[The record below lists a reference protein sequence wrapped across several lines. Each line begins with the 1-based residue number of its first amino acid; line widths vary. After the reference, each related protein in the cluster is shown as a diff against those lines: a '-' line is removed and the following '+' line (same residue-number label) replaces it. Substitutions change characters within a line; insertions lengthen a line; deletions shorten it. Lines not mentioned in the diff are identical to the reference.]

1 MSKEYTHPRR
11 DIRTCKYYNP
21 CQKIMSELKRHMG
34 LFHLTMYGVGIIIG
48 AGIYVLIGE
57 ATSFAG
63 NSVWISFLLGIIVA
77 LFAGLS
83 YAELA
88 ALFPKA
94 AAEYTFVKHAFK
106 NNFRAF
112 IIGWLTAITS
122 MITAATVALGF
133 GGYFAQFIDLPIT
146 LSAILLLGILS
157 IVNFIGIKESVWA
170 NTIFAIITV
179 GGLVLIIFLGMTFE
193 TVKPVDYFDAPN
205 GVTGIILA
213 FVLIFFAFIG
223 FEDMANVA
231 EEVKRPKKTLPRA
244 IILSVLITGVI
255 YILVS
260 LSVVRVINWE
270 ELGRSAAPLAAVAER
285 SLGPEG
291 GVVLSAIALFA
302 TASTVLIT
310 IVAGSRMLYG
320 MANNKSLPLSLGKI
334 HSKTKTP
341 WIAVIGILITS
352 VAFAF
357 IGDIVIV
364 ANITVFAV
372 VITFAVINLSVIVL
386 RYTESSLERPFKVPC
401 NIGRFPVLPLAG
413 FGVIVYMA
421 IQFEMEVMLVGLAI
435 ISAGALFY
443 VIFNRKLSSKLPNN

>member
-1 MSKEYTHPRR
+1 
-11 DIRTCKYYNP
+11 
-21 CQKIMSELKRHMG
+21 
-34 LFHLTMYGVGIIIG
+34 MYGVGLILG

-57 ATSFAG
+57 ATAFAG

-77 LFAGLS
+77 MFAGLS
-83 YAELA
+83 YAELT

-106 NNFRAF
+106 NNFLAF

-122 MITAATVALGF
+122 MITAATVSLGF
-133 GGYFAQFIDLPIT
+133 GGYLSQFVNLPIT
-146 LSAILLLGILS
+146 VSAILLIGILS
-157 IVNFIGIKESVWA
+157 VVNFIGIKESAWA
-170 NTIFAIITV
+170 NTIFAIITA

-193 TVKPVDYFDAPN
+193 TTESIDYFEAPN
-205 GVTGIILA
+205 GTTGIILA

-244 IILSVLITGVI
+244 IVLSVIITGII

-260 LSVVRVINWE
+260 LSVVRVVNWE
-270 ELGRSAAPLAAVAER
+270 ELGQSAAPLAAVAER
-285 SLGPEG
+285 SLGIG
-291 GVVLSAIALFA
+291 GSITLSAIALFA

-310 IVAGSRMLYG
+310 LVAGSRILYG
-320 MANNKSLPLSLGKI
+320 MACNKSLPLSLGKI

-352 VAFAF
+352 LAFAL

-372 VITFAVINLSVIVL
+372 VMTFAMINLSVIVL
-386 RYTESSLERPFKVPC
+386 RYTEPDLKRPFKVPV
-401 NIGRFPVLPLAG
+401 NIRRFPILPLFG
-413 FGVIVYMA
+413 FGVTVYMA

-443 VIFNRKLSSKLPNN
+443 VIFNRKILKN

>member
-1 MSKEYTHPRR
+1 
-11 DIRTCKYYNP
+11 
-21 CQKIMSELKRHMG
+21 MSELKRHMG

-106 NNFRAF
+106 NNFLAF

-157 IVNFIGIKESVWA
+157 IVNFIGIKESAWA

-193 TVKPVDYFDAPN
+193 TTEPVDYFDAPN

-270 ELGRSAAPLAAVAER
+270 ELGLSAAPLAAVAER

-372 VITFAVINLSVIVL
+372 VITFAMINLSVIVL

-401 NIGRFPVLPLAG
+401 NIGRFPILPLFG
-413 FGVIVYMA
+413 FGVTVYMA

-435 ISAGALFY
+435 ISVGALFY
-443 VIFNRKLSSKLPNN
+443 VIFNRKLSSKLAKN